1 MAIRIC
7 RAKLAEVAADLQGGE
22 TSPAEYAEECCDRI
36 DELDAELRSFLPEP
50 NRHDRLREE
59 AEALQ
64 DRFPDPENRPPLF
77 GVPVGVKDII
87 HVEGFETRAGTAL
100 PPELFAG
107 PEAACVERLCE
118 AGALVLGKTYTT
130 EFAGM
135 SPAPTRNPHDL
146 NHTPGGSSSGS
157 AAAVAAGLCPLALGT
172 QTGGSVIRPASFCGI
187 VGLKPS
193 FGRIPRDGVLERSE
207 SADHVGTFTQDVAG
221 AEIAA
226 SVLCEDWGETTGS
239 AGPAG
244 PADPDGFPTIGIPE
258 GGYLDHATEE
268 AQTAFRSGMKR
279 LEEAGCSVE
288 RVTVPTFENFEA
300 LDRRHR
306 RLTAGELALVH
317 QEWFDEYRALY
328 RTASAET
335 IDRGREVTV
344 GELAEGRASRLELRA
359 ELDDLMADHDLD
371 LWAAPAAPGPAPA
384 SLGTT
389 GDPVMN
395 RPWTHA
401 GLPVVTLPA
410 KTTDDGLPIGIQFA
424 APFGAD
430 EKLLAWAG
438 RIEGTL

>member
-1 MAIRIC
+1 MSIRTC
-7 RAKLAEVAADLQGGE
+7 RAELAEVAAGLRCGE
-22 TSPAEYAEECCDRI
+22 TSLAEYAAECCDRI
-36 DELDAELRSFLPEP
+36 DDLDAELRSFLPEP
-50 NRHDRLREE
+50 DRRKRLREE
-59 AEALQ
+59 AKTLS
-64 DRFPDPENRPPLF
+64 DRFSDPDDRPPLF

-87 HVEGFETRAGTAL
+87 HTEGFETRAGTAL
-100 PPELFAG
+100 PPELFSG
-107 PEAACVERLCE
+107 PEATCVERLRE
-118 AGALVLGKTYTT
+118 AGALVLGKTHTT

-135 SPAPTRNPHDL
+135 SPAPTRNPHNL
-146 NHTPGGSSSGS
+146 AHTPGGSSSGS

-172 QTGGSVIRPASFCGI
+172 QTGGSVIRPAAFCGI

-193 FGRIPRDGVLERSE
+193 FRRIPRDGVLERSE

-226 SVLCEDWGETTGS
+226 AVLCDDWEAVAEPEGH
-239 AGPAG
+239 
-244 PADPDGFPTIGIPE
+244 PTIGIPE
-258 GGYLDHATEE
+258 GGYLEHASEE
-268 AQTAFRSGMKR
+268 ARNALQAGMDR
-279 LEEAGCSVE
+279 LETAGCSVE
-288 RVTVPTFENFEA
+288 RVTVPTFEAFEE
-300 LDRRHR
+300 LDRRHQ

-317 QEWFDEYRALY
+317 QEWFDEFRACY

-335 IDRGREVTV
+335 IERGREVTV

-359 ELDDLMADHDLD
+359 ELEDLMEESDLD

-401 GLPVVTLPA
+401 GLPVVTLPSGE
-410 KTTDDGLPIGIQFA
+410 TGGGLPLGIQFA

-430 EKLLAWAG
+430 ERLLAWAG
-438 RIEGTL
+438 RIEDSL